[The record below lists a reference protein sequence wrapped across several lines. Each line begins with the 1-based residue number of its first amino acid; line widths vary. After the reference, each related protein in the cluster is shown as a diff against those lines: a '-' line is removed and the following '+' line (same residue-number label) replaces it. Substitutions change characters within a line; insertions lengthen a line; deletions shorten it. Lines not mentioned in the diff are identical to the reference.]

1 MKELAERKMQTKTL
15 FAQMDRSGDGFLTR
29 REFVDGL
36 KKVNV
41 SACVCVCVCVCVERD
56 LEKQKV
62 RACACERLHM
72 FVRGRIVNL

>member
-41 SACVCVCVCVCVERD
+41 SACVCVCVCGKRLRETESESVR
-56 LEKQKV
+56 V
-62 RACACERLHM
+62 RAYAYVGQGENR
-72 FVRGRIVNL
+72 